1 MCLMSIWISLN
12 VNEIDVKR
20 MPRMPSCE
28 LLQTKSSNDR
38 TKRANQW
45 LPVIYRQS
53 PFFALLLL
61 QAHLHFLCSI
71 SFHICT
77 SYDGSVKWAI
87 TFYRTLIYRKM
98 ALLRTLVFF
107 SCVDR
112 FNFFIAQTDTLWM
125 ALKPSNQK
133 IFRHIRNIAT
143 VDVSS
148 VLFS

>member
-1 MCLMSIWISLN
+1 
-12 VNEIDVKR
+12 
-20 MPRMPSCE
+20 
-28 LLQTKSSNDR
+28 
-38 TKRANQW
+38 
-45 LPVIYRQS
+45 
-53 PFFALLLL
+53 
-61 QAHLHFLCSI
+61 
-71 SFHICT
+71 
-77 SYDGSVKWAI
+77 
-87 TFYRTLIYRKM
+87 M

-133 IFRHIRNIAT
+133 LFRHIRNIAT